1 MAAYEDLFPTAMRQ
15 MGYFTLEQA
24 HEAGVSSRMVLH
36 HARQGRFVRVSRGV
50 YRFRDY
56 PDPPTDFPVAWLAVS
71 RLADGRAAI
80 SHGSALYL
88 HDLSE
93 LLPRVIDVTVDRS
106 QRGLTAPRR
115 PPIRIR
121 TTVDWPSTQD
131 LQVRGGAVVTS
142 PIRTLIDCAVSDV
155 ERDQLV
161 QAYSEAEARGWLTND
176 LLLARAA
183 VRGRRWLAGTS
194 ALVAEALRSEQP

>member
-1 MAAYEDLFPTAMRQ
+1 MPAYEDLFPIASRQ

-24 HEAGVSSRMVLH
+24 NEAGVTSRMVLH
-36 HARQGRFVRVSRGV
+36 HAKQGRFVRASRGV

-56 PDPPTDFPVAWLAVS
+56 PDPPTDFPVAWLAVG
-71 RLADGRAAI
+71 RLADGKAAI

-93 LLPRVIDVTVDRS
+93 LLPRVVDVTVDRS
-106 QRGLTAPRR
+106 QRGVTAPRR
-115 PPIRIR
+115 PPVRLR
-121 TTVDWPSTQD
+121 TTVHWPSMQE

-161 QAYSEAEARGWLTND
+161 QAYSEAEARGWLTDD
-176 LLLARAA
+176 LVLERAA
-183 VRGRRWLAGTS
+183 ARGPRWLAGTS
-194 ALVAEALRSEQP
+194 ALVAEVARAGLP

>member
-1 MAAYEDLFPTAMRQ
+1 MSGYEDLFPTAAGQ

-24 HEAGVSSRMVLH
+24 HSAGVSSRMVLH
-36 HARQGRFVRVSRGV
+36 HAKQGRFVRASRGV
-50 YRFRDY
+50 YRFRDF
-56 PDPPTDFPVAWLAVS
+56 PDSPTDFPVAWLAVS
-71 RLADGRAAI
+71 RLAAGKAAI

-93 LLPRVIDVTVDRS
+93 LLPRVIDVLVDRS
-106 QRGLTAPRR
+106 ERGVTAPRR
-115 PPIRIR
+115 PPIRLR
-121 TTVDWPSTQD
+121 TTVHWPSGQE

-142 PIRTLIDCAVSDV
+142 PIRTLVDCAVSDV

-161 QAYSEAEARGWLTND
+161 EAYCEAEARGWLTDD

-183 VRGRRWLAGTS
+183 ARGPRWLAGTR
-194 ALVAEALRSEQP
+194 ALIADALQACRQ